1 MLPSVGSFILHWIEL
16 NLDSGKNIGD
26 MVSSTGYCRK
36 TIETWF
42 FRKYGLTLGGYLF
55 RRRMS
60 RAAVLLRL
68 TKLPI
73 TEIAELLHYSSSQ
86 NFSRAY
92 HRFTGKTPSE
102 YRKSKDWDI
111 SVLQSSFLYNIDI
124 EDIDECVLPERFLI
138 GKTYHIEESFFY
150 NPDNESFNGLQKLI
164 KKIFLYED
172 KDVFVSIKMIDTPE
186 LSKGRKGVF
195 NTEVVAGELSDEK
208 HDKMFKIPGGDF
220 CHCHF
225 VGMWCDYHI
234 YSFAFFIKLLSDG
247 KYKYTGGN
255 NYVYFHR
262 PINADDDIIS
272 CDLFIPVNKT

>member
-1 MLPSVGSFILHWIEL
+1 
-16 NLDSGKNIGD
+16 
-26 MVSSTGYCRK
+26 
-36 TIETWF
+36 
-42 FRKYGLTLGGYLF
+42 TLGDYLF

-111 SVLQSSFLYNIDI
+111 SVLQFSFLYNIDI

-150 NPDNESFNGLQKLI
+150 NPNNESFNGLQKLI

-195 NTEVVAGELSDEK
+195 
-208 HDKMFKIPGGDF
+208 
-220 CHCHF
+220 
-225 VGMWCDYHI
+225 
-234 YSFAFFIKLLSDG
+234 
-247 KYKYTGGN
+247 
-255 NYVYFHR
+255 
-262 PINADDDIIS
+262 
-272 CDLFIPVNKT
+272 

>member
-16 NLDSGKNIGD
+16 NLDSGKNISD

-36 TIETWF
+36 TIEIWF
-42 FRKYGLTLGGYLF
+42 FKKYGLTLGDYFF

-68 TKLPI
+68 TKLSI

-111 SVLQSSFLYNIDI
+111 SVLQFSFLYNIDI

-225 VGMWCDYHI
+225 VGGWCDYHI
-234 YSFAFFIKLLSDG
+234 YSFAVFIKLLSDG

-255 NYVYFHR
+255 NYIYFHH

>member
-111 SVLQSSFLYNIDI
+111 SVLQFSFLYNIDI

-150 NPDNESFNGLQKLI
+150 NPDLI
-164 KKIFLYED
+164 RSSE
-172 KDVFVSIKMIDTPE
+172 
-186 LSKGRKGVF
+186 G
-195 NTEVVAGELSDEK
+195 
-208 HDKMFKIPGGDF
+208 
-220 CHCHF
+220 
-225 VGMWCDYHI
+225 
-234 YSFAFFIKLLSDG
+234 
-247 KYKYTGGN
+247 
-255 NYVYFHR
+255 
-262 PINADDDIIS
+262 
-272 CDLFIPVNKT
+272 